1 MTLDPASPCKTASPR
16 HTGGPFPNAMPKKA
30 ASNQSLHRKHSAI
43 VVDGPERAASRAMLH
58 AVGFKREDFKK
69 SQIGIA
75 STWSM
80 VTPCNMHIDRLAKEA
95 AKGVDAAG
103 GKSIIFNTIT
113 ISDGISMGTEGMK
126 YSLVSREVI
135 ADSIET
141 VVGCEGMDGYV
152 AIGGCDKNMP
162 GCMMAIARMNRP
174 AVFVYGGT
182 ILPGCVGAEK
192 KDADIVTVF
201 EAVGQHANCKI
212 SDKQLQDIEEHSIP
226 GEGSCGG
233 MYTANTMASAIEA
246 LGMSL
251 PNSGAQAAVSN
262 EKLIDCFDAG
272 AAVMNMIKLG
282 ITPRDIMTKEAFE
295 NAITLIITLGGSTN
309 AVLHLIAMAHSAGVK
324 LGIDDFVRIGKKTPV
339 LADLKPSGK
348 YFMNDLVKI
357 GGTVPLICML
367 VEEGLM
373 HGDCL
378 TVTGRTMK
386 ENMQRSKIVWPK
398 SQTIVRPLSN
408 PIKKDSHLVVFRG
421 NLCPEGAVGKISG
434 KEGLSF
440 SGKAIVFES
449 EETALQAILND
460 KVKKGHVIVVRMEG
474 PKGGPGMREMLSP
487 TSAIMGKGLGKDVAF
502 ITDGRFS
509 GGSHGFVVGHVT
521 PEAFVGGPIAV
532 IKNGDP
538 ITIDAEK
545 RQITLG
551 IPAKELKAR
560 LAKWKQPKP
569 RYTRGVLAKFA
580 KLCSSASEGAVTDKA
595 L

>member
-1 MTLDPASPCKTASPR
+1 
-16 HTGGPFPNAMPKKA
+16 MPPKSSAKSKA
-30 ASNQSLHRKHSAI
+30 KSAAPSELHRKHSAI
-43 VVDGPERAASRAMLH
+43 VVDGVERAASRAMLH
-58 AVGFKREDFKK
+58 AVGFKRDDFKK
-69 SQIGIA
+69 SVIGIA

-95 AKGVDAAG
+95 AKGADAAG

-141 VVGCEGMDGYV
+141 VVGCEGMDGFV

-162 GCMMAIARMNRP
+162 GCVIAMARLNRP
-174 AVFVYGGT
+174 SVFVYGGT
-182 ILPGCVGAEK
+182 ILPGCVGPEK
-192 KDADIVTVF
+192 RESDIVTVF
-201 EAVGQHANCKI
+201 EAVGKHANCLI
-212 SDKQLQDIEEHSIP
+212 GDKELEDIEEHAIP

-246 LGMSL
+246 MGLSL
-251 PNSGAQAAVSN
+251 PNSGAQSAVSDD
-262 EKLIDCFDAG
+262 KLRDCFDAG
-272 AAVMNMIKLG
+272 AAVLNMIKLG
-282 ITPRDIMTKEAFE
+282 ITPRDIITKESFE

-324 LGIDDFVRIGKKTPV
+324 LSIEDFVRIGKKTPV

-357 GGTVPLICML
+357 GGTVPLMKIL

-386 ENMQRSKIVWPK
+386 ENLSKIKLSYPK
-398 SQTIVRPLSN
+398 SQNIIYPLSN
-408 PIKKDSHLVVFRG
+408 PIKKDSHLVIFKG

-434 KEGLSF
+434 KEGLVF
-440 SGKAIVFES
+440 NGKAIVFES
-449 EETALQAILND
+449 EEKALDAILND
-460 KVKKGHVIVVRMEG
+460 KVKKGHVIVIRMEG

-487 TSAIMGKGLGKDVAF
+487 TSAIMGKGLGKDVAL

-545 RQITLG
+545 RAITLG

-560 LAKWKQPKP
+560 LKAWKQPKP
-569 RYTRGVLAKFA
+569 RYTRGVLAKYA
-580 KLCSSASEGAVTDKA
+580 ATVTSASEGAVTDKDVV
-595 L
+595 

>member
-1 MTLDPASPCKTASPR
+1 MSKNSASAK
-16 HTGGPFPNAMPKKA
+16 PK
-30 ASNQSLHRKHSAI
+30 SDLHRKHSAI
-43 VVDGPERAASRAMLH
+43 IVDGVERAASRAMLH

-80 VTPCNMHIDRLAKEA
+80 VTPCNMHIDRLAREA
-95 AKGVDAAG
+95 AKGVDASG

-141 VVGCEGMDGYV
+141 VVGCEGMDGFV

-162 GCMMAIARMNRP
+162 GCVMAMARLNRP
-174 AVFVYGGT
+174 SVFVYGGT
-182 ILPGCVGAEK
+182 ILPGCVGPEK
-192 KDADIVTVF
+192 RDADIVTVF
-201 EAVGQHANCKI
+201 EAIGKHASCQI
-212 SDKQLQDIEEHSIP
+212 TDKELVDIEEHSIP

-251 PNSGAQAAVSN
+251 PNSGAQAAVSDD
-262 EKLIDCFDAG
+262 KLMDCFDAG
-272 AAVMNMIKLG
+272 AAVMNMIKKG

-324 LGIDDFVRIGKKTPV
+324 LGIEDFVRIGKKTPV

-357 GGTVPLICML
+357 GGTVPLMRLLIA
-367 VEEGLM
+367 EGLM
-373 HGDCL
+373 YGGCL
-378 TVTGRTMK
+378 TVTGKTMK
-386 ENMQRSKIVWPK
+386 ENMRNSKITWPK
-398 SQTIVRPLSN
+398 DQQIVRPLSD
-408 PIKKDSHLVVFRG
+408 PIKKDSHLVIFKG

-434 KEGLSF
+434 KEGLKF
-440 SGKAIVFES
+440 DGKAIVFES
-449 EETALQAILND
+449 EESALQAILND
-460 KVKKGHVIVVRMEG
+460 KVRKGHVIVVRMEG

-509 GGSHGFVVGHVT
+509 GGSHGFVIGHVT
-521 PEAFVGGPIAV
+521 PEAFIGGPIAV

-545 RQITLG
+545 RAITLG
-551 IPAKELKAR
+551 IPAAELKAR

-569 RYTRGVLAKFA
+569 RYTRGVLAKYA
-580 KLCSSASEGAVTDKA
+580 KLTCDASHGAVTD
-595 L
+595 LGL

>member
-1 MTLDPASPCKTASPR
+1 MS
-16 HTGGPFPNAMPKKA
+16 KKA
-30 ASNQSLHRKHSAI
+30 ASKKPESLHRKHSAI
-43 VVDGPERAASRAMLH
+43 VVDGVERAPSRAMLH

-69 SQIGIA
+69 SQIGVA

-80 VTPCNMHIDRLAKEA
+80 VTPCNMHIDRLAKET

-141 VVGCEGMDGYV
+141 VVGCEGLDGYV

-162 GCMMAIARMNRP
+162 GCLIAMARMNRP
-174 AVFVYGGT
+174 SVFVYGGT
-182 ILPGCVGAEK
+182 ILPGCVGHEK

-201 EAVGQHANCKI
+201 EAVGKHANCLI
-212 SDKQLQDIEEHSIP
+212 NDKELIDIEENSIP

-251 PNSGAQAAVSN
+251 PNSGAQSAVGDD
-262 EKLIDCFDAG
+262 KLIDCFDAG
-272 AAVMNMIKLG
+272 VAVMNMIKLG

-309 AVLHLIAMAHSAGVK
+309 AVLHLIAMAHAANVK
-324 LGIDDFVRIGKKTPV
+324 LSIDDFTRIGKKTPV
-339 LADLKPSGK
+339 LGDLKPSGK

-357 GGTVPLICML
+357 GGTVPLMRML

-373 HGDCL
+373 HGDCM

-386 ENMQRSKIVWPK
+386 ENLRKSKIVYPK
-398 SQTIVRPLSN
+398 GQTIIRPLSD
-408 PIKKDSHLVVFRG
+408 PIKKDSHLVIFRG

-434 KEGLSF
+434 KEGLKF
-440 SGKAIVFES
+440 VGKAIVFES
-449 EETALQAILND
+449 EETALQAILHD
-460 KVKKGHVIVVRMEG
+460 KVKKGHVIIIRMEG

-487 TSAIMGKGLGKDVAF
+487 TSAIMGKGLGKDVAL

-532 IKNGDP
+532 IKNGDA

-545 RQITLG
+545 RAITLG
-551 IPAKELKAR
+551 IPAAELKAR

-569 RYTRGVLAKFA
+569 RYTRGVLAKYA
-580 KLCSSASEGAVTDKA
+580 KLTTSASLGAVTDMG

>member
-1 MTLDPASPCKTASPR
+1 
-16 HTGGPFPNAMPKKA
+16 MPKKA
-30 ASNQSLHRKHSAI
+30 SAAKTDLHRKHSAI
-43 VVDGPERAASRAMLH
+43 VVDGVDRAASRAMLH
-58 AVGFKREDFKK
+58 AVGFKRADFQK

-75 STWSM
+75 SLWSM
-80 VTPCNMHIDRLAKEA
+80 VTPCNMHIDRLALES

-141 VVGCEGMDGYV
+141 VVGCEGMDGFV

-162 GCMMAIARMNRP
+162 GCLMAMARLNRP
-174 AVFVYGGT
+174 SVFVYGGT
-182 ILPGCVGAEK
+182 ILPGCVGPEK

-201 EAVGQHANCKI
+201 EAVGKHANCLI
-212 SDKQLQDIEEHSIP
+212 NDKELIDIEEHAIP

-251 PNSGAQAAVSN
+251 PNSGAQSAVGH

-272 AAVMNMIKLG
+272 AAVMNMIKKG

-324 LGIDDFVRIGKKTPV
+324 LGIEDFVRIGKKTPV

-357 GGTVPLICML
+357 GGTVPLIRIL
-367 VEEGLM
+367 INEGLM

-378 TVTGRTMK
+378 TVTGKTMK
-386 ENMQRSKIVWPK
+386 ENMKNSKIVWPK
-398 SQTIVRPLSN
+398 DQKIVSPLSN
-408 PIKKDSHLVVFRG
+408 PLKKDSHLVIFKG

-434 KEGLSF
+434 KEGLKF
-440 SGKAIVFES
+440 AGKAIVFES

-521 PEAFVGGPIAV
+521 PEAQVGGPIALV
-532 IKNGDP
+532 RNGDRIRIDVAKRTMDVLNLDAAGWDARKAAWKAPPLKATSGTLYKYIKNVS
-538 ITIDAEK
+538 DASH
-545 RQITLG
+545 G
-551 IPAKELKAR
+551 
-560 LAKWKQPKP
+560 
-569 RYTRGVLAKFA
+569 
-580 KLCSSASEGAVTDKA
+580 CVTD

>member
-1 MTLDPASPCKTASPR
+1 
-16 HTGGPFPNAMPKKA
+16 MPKKQ
-30 ASNQSLHRKHSAI
+30 ASKVKLNLHRAHSAI
-43 VVDGPERAASRAMLH
+43 LVDGPERAASRAMLH
-58 AVGFKREDFKK
+58 AVGFKKEDFQK

-80 VTPCNMHIDRLAKEA
+80 VTPCNMHIDRLATEA

-113 ISDGISMGTEGMK
+113 ISDGISMGTQGMK

-141 VVGCEGMDGYV
+141 VVGCECLDGFV

-162 GCMMAIARMNRP
+162 GCVIAMARLNRP
-174 AVFVYGGT
+174 SVFVYGGT
-182 ILPGCVGAEK
+182 ILPGCIGPEK
-192 KDADIVTVF
+192 KEGDIVTVF
-201 EAVGQHANCKI
+201 EAVGKHANCLI
-212 SDKQLQDIEEHSIP
+212 SDKELHEIEEAAIP

-246 LGMSL
+246 LGLSL
-251 PNSGAQAAVSN
+251 PNSGAQSAVSHD
-262 EKLIDCFDAG
+262 KMRDCFDAG
-272 AAVMNMIKLG
+272 AAVLNMIKLG
-282 ITPRDIMTKEAFE
+282 IRPSDILSRESFE
-295 NAITLIITLGGSTN
+295 NAITLVIALGGSTN
-309 AVLHLIAMAHSAGVK
+309 AVLHLIAMAHAAGIK
-324 LGIDDFVRIGKKTPV
+324 LTIDDFTRIGKKTPV

-357 GGTVPLICML
+357 GGTVPLMKML

-386 ENMQRSKIVWPK
+386 ENLSKVKLKYPK
-398 SQTIVRPLSN
+398 DQKIIYPLSN
-408 PIKKDSHLVVFRG
+408 PIKKDSHLVIFRG

-434 KEGLSF
+434 KEGLLF

-449 EETALQAILND
+449 EETALQAILHD
-460 KVKKGHVIVVRMEG
+460 KVKKGHVIIIRSEG

-487 TSAIMGKGLGKDVAF
+487 TSAIMGKGLGKDVAL

-509 GGSHGFVVGHVT
+509 GGSHGFVIGHVT

-538 ITIDAEK
+538 ITIDAVK

-551 IPAKELKAR
+551 IPDKELKAR
-560 LAKWKQPKP
+560 LKAWKQPKP
-569 RYTRGVLAKFA
+569 RVKRGVLAKYA
-580 KLCSSASEGAVTDKA
+580 ATVKSASQGAVTD
-595 L
+595 LDVV